1 LPDTPKKLLFRVR
14 VIAESFREGPRTKD
28 EPLAVAVIEPSMRA
42 APCFRDFY
50 GDLKPAFSENVFQGR
65 EIPERSVLVWIS

>member
-42 APCFRDFY
+42 ASGFRDF
-50 GDLKPAFSENVFQGR
+50 LRRSETCFFR
-65 EIPERSVLVWIS
+65 KRISGAGNT